1 MTKRLGILIAVI
13 AALVAGG
20 LALGLGLISNSHGAA
35 INPTPAAHTTTT
47 TTSTPPPPT
56 TLPPAVPPTTVPPRR
71 RKRSRRRL
79 P

>member
-20 LALGLGLISNSHGAA
+20 LALGLGLISNPHANA

-47 TTSTPPPPT
+47 PPPPT
-56 TLPPAVPPTTVPPRR
+56 TAPPTTVSPRR
-71 RKRSRRRL
+71 